1 MMPVSKRYKK
11 VLFTMLC
18 MSLAFSAAAQIKQYD
33 FSQVDSL
40 QRTGKKI
47 VVVFIHTDWCKYC
60 AAMNNT
66 TFKDKEVTRKLNDNF
81 YFVALNAEEK
91 KDITF
96 NGYTFKY
103 KQTGTNTGLHE
114 LAAQLSSTDKETSY
128 PTLCFLN
135 VKNEIIYQH
144 GDFITAKQ
152 LATLLEKL

>member
-1 MMPVSKRYKK
+1 MPAGKRYKK
-11 VLFTMLC
+11 GFFIILC
-18 MSLAFSAAAQIKQYD
+18 LALTVGATAQLKQYD

-40 QRTGKKI
+40 QRSCKKTI
-47 VVVFIHTDWCKYC
+47 VVFIHTDWCKYC
-60 AAMNNT
+60 IAMHQT

-103 KQTGTNTGLHE
+103 KQSGTNTGLHE
-114 LAAQLSSTDKETSY
+114 LAAQLSSTLHETSY

-135 VKNEIIYQH
+135 DKNEIIYQY
-144 GDFITAKQ
+144 GSFLSAKQ
-152 LATLLEKL
+152 LTRLLDNF

>member
-1 MMPVSKRYKK
+1 
-11 VLFTMLC
+11 MLC
-18 MSLAFSAAAQIKQYD
+18 LAFTFGTAAQLKQYD

-40 QRTGKKI
+40 QRTGKKT
-47 VVVFIHTDWCKYC
+47 VVIFIHTDWCYYC
-60 AAMNNT
+60 AAMNST
-66 TFKDKEVTRKLNDNF
+66 TLKDKEVTRKLNDKF

-135 VKNEIIYQH
+135 DRNEIIYQH
-144 GDFITAKQ
+144 GNFINAKQ
-152 LATLLEKL
+152 LITLLDML